1 MKSRQFLNMNHHTI
15 ELCQAALPY
24 VAPTAQNPMNM
35 LIKATEFA
43 DTLDEMRNPQDLS
56 ACDLNQQPVDPE
68 TLLVNI
74 RPVCNESEAQ
84 FVDTILNFLN
94 AGKIYSMYQTYMN
107 AMKQTEEMNQ
117 AVNNAMNTD
126 AHTENTNPSPGWN
139 PFFNSMNPAP
149 DDTPLNT
156 EESLDPNKAIEPES
170 EPELKAAG
178 TVTDSENQTNNQP
191 DFNNNMNPMDF
202 LFNQLSPEQR
212 SAFQAL
218 SMMMSLNHT
227 QSGTQTADSASQ
239 QSNHPKVSET

>member
-1 MKSRQFLNMNHHTI
+1 MKSRQFLTMNQHTI

-24 VAPTAQNPMNM
+24 VAPTAQSPMNM

-43 DTLDEMRNPQDLS
+43 DTMEEMRHPPDLS
-56 ACDLNQQPVDPE
+56 ACNVNQQPVDPE

-117 AVNNAMNTD
+117 AVNNAMNTNP
-126 AHTENTNPSPGWN
+126 HEQTSNPSPNWN
-139 PFFNSMNPAP
+139 PFVNSMNAP
-149 DDTPLNT
+149 PDQSANSNEPMSDLKQ
-156 EESLDPNKAIEPES
+156 EETK

-178 TVTDSENQTNNQP
+178 TVNDSENQTNNP
-191 DFNNNMNPMDF
+191 TDANGSMNPMDF
-202 LFNQLSPEQR
+202 LLNQLSPEQR
-212 SAFQAL
+212 STFQAL
-218 SMMMSLNHT
+218 NMMMNMNRA
-227 QSGTQTADSASQ
+227 QSTNSNAESHEE
-239 QSNHPKVSET
+239 QSSHPEANET